1 VKLLTLAVLDA
12 QEYGIV
18 RDYLRTAE
26 ALATDKETAARVIRR
41 ALADSK
47 RVYDRRTIADL
58 VTVLEDVI
66 AALGPM
72 CDEAYWDSA
81 AFPEKVRQNASGF
94 AAGKERHR
102 DVLISLRDR
111 VCTHDLDAIA
121 DVDDDLMP

>member
-1 VKLLTLAVLDA
+1 MNLLKLAVLDS
-12 QEYGIV
+12 QEYAII
-18 RDYLRTAE
+18 RDYLSTAE

-47 RVYDRRTIADL
+47 RVYDHRTITDL
-58 VTVLEDVI
+58 VIVLEDII

-72 CDEAYWDSA
+72 CDEAYWDTE
-81 AFPEKVRQNASGF
+81 AFPEGIRCNARGL
-94 AAGKERHR
+94 AAAKDKHR

-121 DVDDDLMP
+121 DVDDDF